1 MKKSMKRNVALII
14 GLTILFTACTT
25 TVDVEKEKQN
35 EIVSAQD
42 DELVEGGDMT
52 DEEYMTY
59 EEMKESDVH
68 SAVVFIEP
76 PEVRY
81 VDDDKKSSA
90 KENSSKVLKS
100 GDAVKQHVLDKTII
114 PEYEDGHLKAWY
126 YKPENV
132 YQLQTQTYHSTIIQ
146 LEPGEEMMETPYI
159 SEPDVWRLSRG
170 IGTKNG
176 KPTQFVIIKPDYV
189 GLTSTL
195 IIITNLRVYQLELRS
210 YRDRYMP
217 YAKWIYQ
224 NRMEDLPSWGNYA
237 SKKQEI
243 PEFSGQKVEFLS
255 FDYKIKRPM
264 FKKPVWTPVLVYDDG
279 AKTYIVLDK
288 KSLHMEIPTVFKGKK
303 EITNKEIRKNVI
315 VLNELIEKVT
325 LRHGKQKVTIVK
337 KISKQRTNNN
347 SADTESGED

>member
-1 MKKSMKRNVALII
+1 MERNLALIT
-14 GLTILFTACTT
+14 GATLLFTACTT
-25 TVDVEKEKQN
+25 TIDVEKEKQN
-35 EIVSAQD
+35 EMISAQD
-42 DELVEGGDMT
+42 EELLEEGDMT

-59 EEMKESDVH
+59 EEMKESDVR

-81 VDDDKKSSA
+81 TDEEKKST
-90 KENSSKVLKS
+90 SKVLKS
-100 GDAVKQHVLDKTII
+100 GDAVKKHVEDKTII

-132 YQLQTQTYHSTIIQ
+132 YQLQCQTYHSTIIQ

-170 IGTKNG
+170 IGVKDG
-176 KPTQFVIIKPDYV
+176 KPTQFVIIKPDYS

-195 IIITNLRVYQLELRS
+195 IIITNQRVYQLELRS
-210 YRDRYMP
+210 YKDRYMP

-224 NRMEDLPSWGNYA
+224 NRLEDLPSWKPQTGEN
-237 SKKQEI
+237 KEVT
-243 PEFSGQKVEFLS
+243 EFSGQKVEYLS

-264 FKKPVWTPVLVYDDG
+264 FNKPVWTPVLAYDDG
-279 AKTYIVLDK
+279 EKTYIVLDK
-288 KSLHMEIPTVFKGKK
+288 KSLHMKIPTVFKGKK

-325 LRHGKQKVTIVK
+325 LRLGKQKVTVEK
-337 KISKQRTNNN
+337 KVTKKK
-347 SADTESGED
+347 

>member
-1 MKKSMKRNVALII
+1 MIRTIERNIALIT

-25 TVDVEKEKQN
+25 TIDVEKDKQN
-35 EIVSAQD
+35 EILSAQD
-42 DELVEGGDMT
+42 DELVEDGDMT
-52 DEEYMTY
+52 DDEYMTY
-59 EEMKESDVH
+59 EEMKESDVR

-81 VDDDKKSSA
+81 VDDDKKA
-90 KENSSKVLKS
+90 PSKVLKN
-100 GDAVKQHVLDKTII
+100 GDAIKKHVEDKTII
-114 PEYEDGHLKAWY
+114 PEYEDGHLRAWY

-132 YQLQTQTYHSTIIQ
+132 YQLQCQTYHSTIIQ

-170 IGTKNG
+170 IGNKDG

-195 IIITNLRVYQLELRS
+195 IIITNLRVYQLELKS

-224 NRMEDLPSWGNYA
+224 SRLEDLPSWTNA
-237 SKKQEI
+237 QSPKKQEVS
-243 PEFSGQKVEFLS
+243 EFSGQKVEYLS
-255 FDYKIKRPM
+255 FDYIIKRPM
-264 FKKPVWTPVLVYDDG
+264 FKKPVWTPVLAYDDG

-303 EITNKEIRKNVI
+303 EITNKEVRKNVI
-315 VLNELIEKVT
+315 VVNELIEKIT
-325 LRHGKQKVTIVK
+325 LRLGKEKVTVEK
-337 KISKQRTNNN
+337 KVTKKK
-347 SADTESGED
+347 

>member
-1 MKKSMKRNVALII
+1 MKRNMERNLALIT
-14 GLTILFTACTT
+14 GATLLFTACTT
-25 TVDVEKEKQN
+25 TIDVEKEKQN
-35 EIVSAQD
+35 EMISAQD
-42 DELVEGGDMT
+42 EELLEEGDMT

-59 EEMKESDVH
+59 EEMKESDVR

-81 VDDDKKSSA
+81 TDEEKKST
-90 KENSSKVLKS
+90 SKVLKS
-100 GDAVKQHVLDKTII
+100 GDAVKKHVEDKTII

-132 YQLQTQTYHSTIIQ
+132 YQLQCQTYHSTIIQ

-170 IGTKNG
+170 IGVKDG
-176 KPTQFVIIKPDYV
+176 KPTQFVIIKPDYS

-195 IIITNLRVYQLELRS
+195 IIITNQRVYQLELRS
-210 YRDRYMP
+210 YKDRYMP

-224 NRMEDLPSWGNYA
+224 NRLEDLPSWKPQTGEN
-237 SKKQEI
+237 KEVT
-243 PEFSGQKVEFLS
+243 EFSGQKVEYLS

-264 FKKPVWTPVLVYDDG
+264 FNKPVWTPVLAYDDG
-279 AKTYIVLDK
+279 EKTYIVLDK
-288 KSLHMEIPTVFKGKK
+288 KSLHMKIPTVFKGKK

-325 LRHGKQKVTIVK
+325 LRLGKQKVTVEK
-337 KISKQRTNNN
+337 KVTKKK
-347 SADTESGED
+347 